1 MVSLTFLLGI
11 VGCSLFVRFIPLE
24 PDEEFNISVI
34 LLEIEVIIASVR
46 GGAVVVVVVTLE
58 G

>member
-1 MVSLTFLLGI
+1 MVSFTLLLGI
-11 VGCSLFVRFIPLE
+11 VGCSLLTRFIPFE

-34 LLEIEVIIASVR
+34 LLEIEVISASVR
-46 GGAVVVVVVTLE
+46 GGAVVVVVVAFE